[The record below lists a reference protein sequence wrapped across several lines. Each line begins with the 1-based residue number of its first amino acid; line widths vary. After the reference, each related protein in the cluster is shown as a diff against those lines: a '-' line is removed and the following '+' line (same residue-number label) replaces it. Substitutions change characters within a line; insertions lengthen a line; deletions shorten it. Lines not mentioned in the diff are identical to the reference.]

1 MSIRKQAIQG
11 VKWTTLSTIFLAV
24 TQLLKISVLARFL
37 DKTDFGLMAIVVF
50 VLGFTDLFVD
60 MGLTSAILHKQNI
73 SKNEYASLYWIN
85 FLFSFLLFAVIWF
98 ITPLISTFYN
108 EKELNILIPLMALT
122 LLFSAFGRQFK
133 TIEQK
138 ELNFKFIS
146 LVDIV
151 GSVISLVFAV
161 ILAYYGYGIYSLVY
175 SSILLQIISNI
186 AFLIQGIKRIGIK
199 LHFVFAE
206 TKPFLKIG
214 IYQVGGQIMNYFNRD
229 LDILLIG
236 KFFGSEILGGYS
248 LAKQLVFRPAQIINP
263 ILTKVGAPVLAKFQ
277 NNIEALRKN
286 YLKLLNIIST
296 VNFII
301 YLVIIVFAK
310 YIVLI
315 LYGQGFDDIVIIVQ
329 ILSVYMYFRS
339 LGNPA
344 GSLIIATGKTDLEF
358 YWNLLV
364 LIIMP
369 IIIYTASQFSIVIVA
384 ISLSVAMVFL
394 TIPAWY
400 FMIRKMINVG
410 LREYLV
416 SFVPNRKIIRTI
428 KTKY

>member
-50 VLGFTDLFVD
+50 VLGFTDLFID

-98 ITPLISTFYN
+98 ITPLVSTFYN

-344 GSLIIATGKTDLEF
+344 GSLIIATGKTDLGF
-358 YWNLLV
+358 YWNSLV
-364 LIIMP
+364 LLIMP

-416 SFVPNRKIIRTI
+416 SFVPSVKIY
-428 KTKY
+428 KN